1 MYGIQYDVLVYI
13 YIIERTYQAKG
24 HIYFLLAEH
33 ILR

>member
-24 HIYFLLAEH
+24 HIS
-33 ILR
+33 ISC